1 MSLFYYSKLAEKPIA
16 KRQKDYLA
24 SLIQDDEARDNLLHN
39 LMDGTYKA
47 LKVKEA
53 NTLLR
58 IVLLSLIVNDGQE
71 EIEIIPAT
79 QDSGAENE
87 IPEEEYFLTFL
98 IHKSCIT

>member
-1 MSLFYYSKLAEKPIA
+1 MSISIAFKAGRKAYSKKTE
-16 KRQKDYLA
+16 DYLA
-24 SLIQDDEARDNLLHN
+24 SLIQDDEARDNLHN